1 MKQSLENTENDFWKN
16 FYNKTNKAIEESK
29 LCTLLG
35 HHFIIK
41 DLHHYFREN
50 YTFFFFLAIGKIIL
64 LHPKLT
70 LFIMYFK
77 LSLCTIDTSI

>member
-29 LCTLLG
+29 LCTLLA

-50 YTFFFFLAIGKIIL
+50 YTFFFSYRENYTFAL
-64 LHPKLT
+64 
-70 LFIMYFK
+70 
-77 LSLCTIDTSI
+77 

>member
-1 MKQSLENTENDFWKN
+1 MKQSLENTENDFWKK

-29 LCTLLG
+29 LCTLLA

-50 YTFFFFLAIGKIIL
+50 YTFFLAIEKITL
-64 LHPKLT
+64 LHSKFT
-70 LFIMYFK
+70 SFIMSFK
-77 LSLCTIDTSI
+77 LSLCTIDASI